1 MMKKISALVLALVLC
16 LSVVVL
22 PVSAAFPSDYEL
34 PEGAKIA
41 FKVELDKE
49 YYKKGDTATVSVYFE
64 ADDAMELAGGA
75 FIIGVNSAVFSQAD
89 NDKTAIKASA
99 VGSDAFNSFF
109 KVPNTINWAWQS
121 STVAGNIEA
130 DAAATDAENAAYDQ
144 YLKFMMTKNAQSGHE
159 YAADTTHGITAAEL
173 KGEPIVQFQLKVSA
187 DVERGTKIDIGVP
200 SGSYTKGYTYI
211 KYITNPGTA
220 GNTDI
225 KSASLVDTTVAATSA
240 MGYEVVQPLKGQMR
254 YDSTDDMYD
263 VRALANIPADDF
275 KAVFTDAT
283 KAKEMIKEIGFVFAA
298 GSNVSAPSMDAVKGL
313 VEKGTAAAGYEKKTV
328 NYISTKEANNYVFSC
343 IVQNIPDAEA
353 QANSLVA
360 VGYVAWDSNADGA
373 VDSYAYYPSA
383 QTIAFKPLYD
393 ANPNK

>member
-1 MMKKISALVLALVLC
+1 MMKKISALILALVLC

-49 YYKKGDTATVSVYFE
+49 YYKKGDIATVSVYFE

-75 FIIGVNSAVFSQAD
+75 FIIGMNSAVFSQAD
-89 NDKTAIKASA
+89 NDKTDIKASA
-99 VGSDAFNSFF
+99 VGSDGFNSFF
-109 KVPNTINWAWQS
+109 KVPNTVNWSWQS
-121 STVAGNIEA
+121 STIAGYIEA

-144 YLKFMMTKNAQSGHE
+144 YLKFLMTKNAQSGHE

-211 KYITNPGTA
+211 KYVTNPGTA

-240 MGYEVVQPLKGQMR
+240 MGYEVLQPLKGQMR
-254 YDSTDDMYD
+254 YANTEKTMFD
-263 VRALANIPADDF
+263 VRALAVIPGNDF
-275 KAVFTDAT
+275 ITTFGDEA
-283 KAKEMIKEIGFVFAA
+283 KAKEMIKAAGFVFAA
-298 GSNVSAPSMDAVKGL
+298 GSNVAEPSMEAVKAL
-313 VEKGTAAAGYEKKTV
+313 VENGTEATGYTKTEV
-328 NYISTKEANNYVFSC
+328 TYISRTIDAGNYVFSC
-343 IVQNIPDAEA
+343 LVEDINETEA
-353 QANSLVA
+353 QTNSLVA
-360 VGYVAWDSNADGA
+360 VGYIEYVNADGET
-373 VDSYAYYPSA
+373 VYAYYPAA
-383 QTIAFKPLYD
+383 QTIDFAALY
-393 ANPNK
+393 ANRA